1 MQQLSYDYLDSK
13 PILLPSFDRLDLYL
27 IGCGG
32 TGSWLA
38 PSLCRIA
45 RMALEQGKKVN
56 LTFIDPDRVKA
67 PNILRQNF
75 CDAEIGSNKA
85 QTLAIRYS
93 IAWGIEI
100 GAITSRFDPKTIDVS
115 SFSRYHPILTIL
127 IGCVDNAAARASI
140 ANTLEQNQDS
150 TLTSEPTSLWWLDCG
165 NSYSSGQVLLGSRV
179 DPNPDTYQFHPLGC
193 CRLPAPSII
202 QPDLLKPLSEEL
214 EDSNLS
220 CAEIAMRNAQSLS
233 INQRV
238 AAEAADYLV
247 RLINGKLNRFA
258 TYFNLASGSSSS
270 LYTTPAAVKKA
281 LEHGEELKNNLIE
294 LALASGIEN

>member
-1 MQQLSYDYLDSK
+1 MQQLSYDYLNSK
-13 PILLPSFDRLDLYL
+13 PIVLPQADRLSLYL

-45 RMALEQGKKVN
+45 RMISEQGKKVD
-56 LTFIDPDRVKA
+56 LTFIDPDRIEA

-75 CDAEIGSNKA
+75 CDAEIGLNKA

-100 GAITSRFDPKTIDVS
+100 KAITSRFDHLTLDLPT
-115 SFSRYHPILTIL
+115 FSRYHPIVTIL
-127 IGCVDNAAARASI
+127 IGCVDNAAARKSI
-140 ANTLEQNQDS
+140 ALALSQSQNS
-150 TLTSEPTSLWWLDCG
+150 TLTPEPTSLWWLDCG
-165 NSYSSGQVLLGSRV
+165 NSYNSGQVLLGSRV
-179 DPNPDTYQFHPLGC
+179 DTNPDTYQFHPLGC
-193 CRLPAPSII
+193 YRLPAPSII
-202 QPDLLKPLSEEL
+202 QPDLLKPLPEEL
-214 EDSNLS
+214 DDSNLS
-220 CAEIAMRNAQSLS
+220 CAEMAMRNAQSLS

-238 AAEAADYLV
+238 AAEAGDYLV

-270 LYTTPAAVKKA
+270 LYTTPEAVKKA
-281 LEHGEELKNNLIE
+281 LELAQTEKNKLV
-294 LALASGIEN
+294 